1 MPDYYTKQGKKI
13 HNPSAYAKTGA
24 PMYKVAVHQ
33 KISMI

>member
-24 PMYKVAVHQ
+24 PMYKGWRFIKKYQ
-33 KISMI
+33 